1 MNSPYYRKTG
11 LPGLAGTHDKPSPVQ
26 WAFLAKIPAA
36 IAKVAK
42 VAAKAGKVVAKGAK
56 VVGKTVA
63 KGAQA
68 VGKAGKFVG
77 EKAGKVGQKIGEGA
91 KKAGQ
96 KIGEGAKKF
105 AGKDGFVDRAL
116 DKVDDI
122 KGKVGEFAEKN
133 PRAYKAIMGGVGQIR
148 SGTSGAKAELDQSIY
163 AANEKEKENRSKFQ
177 GMSFGGG
184 PLTRKYK
191 KY

>member
-11 LPGLAGTHDKPSPVQ
+11 LPGVAGTHDKASPLQ

-42 VAAKAGKVVAKGAK
+42 VAAKAGKAVAKGAK
-56 VVGKTVA
+56 VVGNTVA
-63 KGAQA
+63 KGAGA

-77 EKAGKVGQKIGEGA
+77 GKAKVV
-91 KKAGQ
+91 GQ

-105 AGKDGFVDRAL
+105 AGKGGFVDRTFN
-116 DKVDDI
+116 
-122 KGKVGEFAEKN
+122 KVGEFAEKN

-163 AANEKEKENRSKFQ
+163 ASQQKEKENRSKFQ
-177 GMSFGGG
+177 GMNFGTG